1 MPPAERD
8 EQPFSSTTWR
18 FERVKI
24 TSPPQRPAS
33 RSAARRRWWLLSKR
47 DARKPLSIHVKYRG
61 GAAAWYEV
69 RARGSVG
76 RFHGATALHDVMRE
90 INEGGGR

>member
-1 MPPAERD
+1 M
-8 EQPFSSTTWR
+8 
-18 FERVKI
+18 
-24 TSPPQRPAS
+24 
-33 RSAARRRWWLLSKR
+33 
-47 DARKPLSIHVKYRG
+47 KYRG